1 MRKMILVDHNTIKMR
16 EKDNL
21 LARDIQIDDKR
32 SIHIKLIFFD
42 NGCFIIVSENSNR
55 IGSITISSSISN
67 NVTSAIVIPSKS
79 DSIFIN
85 SLAQRI
91 SLMINGICLVSLHT
105 QTQLDVKSMKT
116 IMGEIL
122 SMISTQTEN
131 DAKR

>member
-1 MRKMILVDHNTIKMR
+1 MIWVNHNSIKM
-16 EKDNL
+16 EKKDNSL
-21 LARDIQIDDKR
+21 VKDIRIDNKR
-32 SIHIKLIFFD
+32 NIRIKLIFFE
-42 NGCFIIVSENSNR
+42 NGCFIIISENSNR

-67 NVTSAIVIPSKS
+67 KVTSATVIPSKF

-85 SLAQRI
+85 SIAQRI
-91 SLMINGICLVSLHT
+91 SLMLNGICLVSLYT
-105 QTQLDVKSMKT
+105 KTQLDVKSMKT

>member
-1 MRKMILVDHNTIKMR
+1 ME
-16 EKDNL
+16 EKDNAL
-21 LARDIQIDDKR
+21 VKDIQIDDKR
-32 SIHIKLIFFD
+32 TIRIKLIFFE

-67 NVTSAIVIPSKS
+67 KVTSAIVIPSKF

-85 SLAQRI
+85 SIAQRI
-91 SLMINGICLVSLHT
+91 SLMLNGICLVSLYT
-105 QTQLDVKSMKT
+105 KTQLDVKSMKT